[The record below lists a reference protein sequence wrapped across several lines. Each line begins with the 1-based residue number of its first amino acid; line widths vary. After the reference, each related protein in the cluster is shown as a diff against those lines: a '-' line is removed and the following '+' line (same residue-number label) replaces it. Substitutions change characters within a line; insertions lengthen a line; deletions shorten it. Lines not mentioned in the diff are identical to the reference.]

1 MPSSSAEHLGQ
12 HTMQGMAL
20 MAFAM
25 TILPAMDAIAK
36 YMATYEGMS
45 PGQVTFYRFFFQLIC
60 TLPLLMTVMGR
71 DAFRAK
77 RPWMNLLRGV
87 LHGAASLLF
96 FVAVK
101 YMPLADVFAIYF
113 VEPFIL
119 TAMSAAFLGER
130 VGWRRWL
137 AIAVGFCGALIVIQP
152 SFAIFGMTA
161 LLPVACAF
169 LYSLYLFLNRAIGE
183 GDSPLTM
190 QTISGFGGMIFMAAA
205 LGVGNAAGVENF
217 ELSLPHSW
225 LALVLLLI
233 LGSLSGYAHLLVV
246 RAFRLAPLSLLAP
259 FQYFEIISAT
269 ILGYALFGDFPNF
282 WKWVGISIIV
292 ASGLFII
299 WRERIS
305 ARQRSIGARE

>member
-1 MPSSSAEHLGQ
+1 MQPSTTEHFRQ

-20 MAFAM
+20 MSFAM
-25 TILPAMDAIAK
+25 TILPGMDAIAK

-45 PGQVTFYRFFFQLIC
+45 PGQVTFYRFFFQLVC
-60 TLPLLMTVMGR
+60 TLPLLLTVMGR
-71 DAFRAK
+71 NAFRAK

-113 VEPFIL
+113 VEPFML
-119 TAMSAAFLGER
+119 TAMSAFFLGER

-137 AIAVGFCGALIVIQP
+137 AIAVGFGGALIVIQP
-152 SFAIFGMTA
+152 SFAIFGVTA

-169 LYSLYLFLNRAIGE
+169 LFSLYLFLNRAIGE
-183 GDSPLTM
+183 GDTPLTM
-190 QTISGFGGMIFMAAA
+190 QTISGFGGMMFMAAA
-205 LGVGNAAGVENF
+205 LAVGNLGGMENF
-217 ELSLPHSW
+217 ALSLPQTPLS
-225 LALVLLLI
+225 LVLLLI

-246 RAFRLAPLSLLAP
+246 RAFRMAPLSLLAP

-269 ILGYALFGDFPNF
+269 MLGYALFGDFPNL
-282 WKWVGISIIV
+282 WKWVGIAIIV

-299 WRERIS
+299 WRERM
-305 ARQRSIGARE
+305 AARESALAAPD